1 MSPVTWIARG
11 SRRVGLSIAVAV
23 SLAGGYFAGQ
33 ALSPR
38 ADASAGGSA
47 PFGFSDVVFLSH
59 VNTEDM
65 PIFPGDPHVVIDP
78 IFTVS
83 KDGFRL
89 QLMRIGEHT
98 GTHWGSPCHF
108 TQGAR
113 CADDLA
119 AEDFFHPAVVID
131 VRDETEA
138 DVDFRLRV
146 ADLEAFEAAH
156 GTIPDNAMVIM
167 WTGFQGRWDDPE
179 AYVNEGADGLLHFP
193 GFSVQATRWL
203 IENRNLGGLGID
215 TLGVDPGTDE
225 HFRTNTLLLH
235 EHRIH
240 IENMANLGSMPTVGG
255 WVIVGGVVNEQGS
268 GSPAT
273 VFGLVP

>member
-1 MSPVTWIARG
+1 
-11 SRRVGLSIAVAV
+11 
-23 SLAGGYFAGQ
+23 
-33 ALSPR
+33 
-38 ADASAGGSA
+38 
-47 PFGFSDVVFLSH
+47 
-59 VNTEDM
+59 
-65 PIFPGDPHVVIDP
+65 
-78 IFTVS
+78 
-83 KDGFRL
+83 
-89 QLMRIGEHT
+89 
-98 GTHWGSPCHF
+98 
-108 TQGAR
+108 
-113 CADDLA
+113 
-119 AEDFFHPAVVID
+119 VID

-240 IENMANLGSMPTVGG
+240 IENIANLGSMPTVGG